1 MLRRRESS
9 ADYRYVSSLVDSL
22 PPCFV
27 VNRCSGTIVV
37 LVSGCFNT
45 YCSSSQA
52 DALRLLSLFGACFA
66 TTVVLFG
73 GCLVIVSCFVLGS
86 LP

>member
-1 MLRRRESS
+1 
-9 ADYRYVSSLVDSL
+9 L
-22 PPCFV
+22 P
-27 VNRCSGTIVV
+27 
-37 LVSGCFNT
+37 
-45 YCSSSQA
+45 
-52 DALRLLSLFGACFA
+52 LLSLFGACFA